1 MRINTMLLSVV
12 LLGAAMLAGASG
24 QQAQP
29 AASNTTVA
37 VVNMTLIFEKAQKVQ
52 DLQRI
57 FGQEKIKLEKESDS
71 RKEKI
76 MLLQKELDSG
86 AFAQNGPDYQDR
98 LSKLERENLE
108 LELDLRKWNRR
119 LMIDRKKYFEEIY
132 LEVSLACQDV
142 ALSNG
147 IDIVLSDNPIAFDV
161 PDAPALINQILQKK
175 VVYASPRT
183 DMTLTVLERFDNEY
197 LRKGGAATIKLAK

>member
-1 MRINTMLLSVV
+1 MRITTMLLSVV
-12 LLGAAMLAGASG
+12 LVGAAMLASASG
-24 QQAQP
+24 QQGQP
-29 AASNTTVA
+29 AASYTTVA

-57 FGQEKIKLEKESDS
+57 FGQEKIKLEKKSDS

-86 AFAQNGPDYQDR
+86 AFAQDGPDYQDR

-119 LMIDRKKYFEEIY
+119 LMNDRKKYFEEIY
-132 LEVSLACQDV
+132 LEVSRACQDV

-161 PDAPALINQILQKK
+161 PDAPALVNQILQKK

-183 DMTLTVLERFDNEY
+183 DMTMTVLERLDNEY